1 MQDVFHLFFF
11 SGEIQ
16 WRPIIPRLEIE
27 LFCTSITLRLAMMA
41 KNRIA
46 LHWVHPL
53 LQIILERF
61 IMDFIAQREFRKSC
75 DLHLPWPHKSSQWG
89 HVGPLWNL
97 LLDIATRLSSIAKFE
112 REKNMNPHPHT
123 TEHSWNGPLNPK
135 PWFLGGVFNTVS
147 GGIDEWTSRIL
158 HVTPGTGGHC
168 LCCAA
173 LRRVWGASWFSTQSR
188 HHEMTQSIGFCSSYA
203 RPNRYNLLKTMLDGR
218 ACPPLPFLAQ
228 TRRLDLP
235 TLKWLDGWCWF
246 EMVMYLSSSWNRRSQ
261 TDFVSMFFHQR
272 AVKKSPMDRTEIPID
287 IQYSFTSCKPS
298 ECMPSDI
305 AYFLLT
311 YGIYEWYFYMSVTSS
326 HIFPW
331 LVLFSL

>member
-1 MQDVFHLFFF
+1 MKTHHTPA
-11 SGEIQ
+11 
-16 WRPIIPRLEIE
+16 W
-27 LFCTSITLRLAMMA
+27 
-41 KNRIA
+41 NRFVLHQHHSKTRHDGQKQNCIA
-46 LHWVHPL
+46 LGGSSLTANHFGAFYYGFYCPTGVQEVLWSSPPL
-53 LQIILERF
+53 TSQ
-61 IMDFIAQREFRKSC
+61 EFT
-75 DLHLPWPHKSSQWG
+75 
-89 HVGPLWNL
+89 VGPLWNL

-203 RPNRYNLLKTMLDGR
+203 RPNRYNLLKTMFDGR

-287 IQYSFTSCKPS
+287 IHIVLLPANPVSVCQVILHISYLRTEYTNGIFTCPLHL
-298 ECMPSDI
+298 PI
-305 AYFLLT
+305 
-311 YGIYEWYFYMSVTSS
+311 SS
-326 HIFPW
+326 HD
-331 LVLFSL
+331 